1 MNWIQFF
8 DFLYKLLTRRE
19 QDTLRQIRREYE
31 AIVKDLIGDL
41 GNIYNRI
48 GPDGKLSYA
57 DIVSFREIKRF
68 QQQATAQASRLGKY
82 NRTVIQKLLDDSYDL
97 SYGWMSFAVE
107 KAVDITLLNAMP
119 SLPEKILLN
128 RNNLIDKLVLDAS
141 LERSRA
147 KITVGIQDAIEKG
160 LINGSDFKQ
169 MAADI
174 QRVFEMDYNRALT
187 IAETE
192 VHRVREQASNDSAQ
206 NASRQGV
213 EMEKVWSNVGD
224 ERVRKTSKANH
235 REVHGQRKKLNEP
248 FELKNNV
255 LAQMPGASG
264 TPYNDIRCRCY
275 ARYEVVGIKTIG
287 VADGQQALTRQFNAW
302 KQRKTQ

>member
-19 QDTLRQIRREYE
+19 QDALRQIRREYE
-31 AIVKDLIGDL
+31 AVVKDLVGEL

-48 GPDGKLSYA
+48 GGDGKLSYT
-57 DIVSFREIKRF
+57 DIVAFREIKRF
-68 QQQATAQASRLGKY
+68 QQQATAQANRLGKY
-82 NRTVIQKLLDDSYDL
+82 NREVIEKLLDDSYGL
-97 SYGWMSFAVE
+97 SYGWMSFGVE
-107 KAVDITLLNAMP
+107 KAVEKTLENAMP
-119 SLPEKILLN
+119 GLPEMIVLN
-128 RNNLIDKLVLDAS
+128 RKNLVEKLVLSAA

-192 VHRVREQASNDSAQ
+192 VHRIREQASNDSAQ

-275 ARYEVVGIKTIG
+275 ARYEVIGIKTIG
-287 VADGQQALTRQFNAW
+287 VADGKQALTRQFNAW

>member
-31 AIVKDLIGDL
+31 AVVKDLVGEL

-48 GPDGKLSYA
+48 GADGKLSYA

-68 QQQATAQASRLGKY
+68 QQQATAQANRLGKY
-82 NRTVIQKLLDDSYDL
+82 NREVIQKLLDDSYDL
-97 SYGWMSFAVE
+97 SYGWMSFGVE
-107 KAVDITLLNAMP
+107 KAVDITLQNTMP
-119 SLPEKILLN
+119 SLPEQVLLN

-160 LINGSDFKQ
+160 LINGSDFNQ

-174 QRVFEMDYNRALT
+174 QRVFEMDYNRSLT

-192 VHRVREQASNDSAQ
+192 VHRIREQASNDSAQ

-235 REVHGQRKKLNEP
+235 REVHEQRKKLNEP

-287 VADGQQALTRQFNAW
+287 VADGQQALTRQFNSW

>member
-48 GPDGKLSYA
+48 GADGKLSYA

-68 QQQATAQASRLGKY
+68 QQQATAQANRLGKY
-82 NRTVIQKLLDDSYDL
+82 NREVIQKLLDDSYSL

-107 KAVDITLLNAMP
+107 KAVDITLLNTMP
-119 SLPEKILLN
+119 SLPEQILLN

-174 QRVFEMDYNRALT
+174 QRVFEMDYNRALA

-192 VHRVREQASNDSAQ
+192 VHRIREQASNDSAQ

-224 ERVRKTSKANH
+224 ERVRKNSKSNH

-275 ARYEVVGIKTIG
+275 ARYEVVGIKTIS
-287 VADGQQALTRQFNAW
+287 VADGQHALTRQFNAW

>member
-48 GPDGKLSYA
+48 GADGKLSYA

-68 QQQATAQASRLGKY
+68 QQQATAQANRLGKY
-82 NRTVIQKLLDDSYDL
+82 NREVIQKLLDDSYSL

-119 SLPEKILLN
+119 SLPEQILLN

-174 QRVFEMDYNRALT
+174 QRVFEMDYNRALA

-192 VHRVREQASNDSAQ
+192 VHRIREQASNDSAQ

-224 ERVRKTSKANH
+224 ERVRRSNKANH
-235 REVHGQRKKLNEP
+235 RTLQGQERGLKEP
-248 FELKNNV
+248 FDLGFGIT
-255 LAQMPGASG
+255 AQYPGSSG
-264 TPYNDIRCRCY
+264 TPQNDIRCRCY

-287 VADGQQALTRQFNAW
+287 VADGQQALTHQFNSW